1 MIPLLVIL
9 GGYAVYLYLMT
20 RKTHID
26 TDGFELLTVSEKVNK
41 LKEETDKLKAVE
53 NLITDISMCDV
64 SCQMVLHITWQTLDG
79 ETNTYELYL
88 DGDNLASEKMQE
100 IMMRE
105 SEELKAEVA
114 RCSLLLQ
121 NAENIVIRR
130 G

>member
-20 RKTHID
+20 RKTNID
-26 TDGFELLTVSEKVNK
+26 TDGFELLSVSEKVNK

-53 NLITDISMCDV
+53 NLITDISTCDV
-64 SCQMVLHITWQTLDG
+64 SCQMVMHITWQTLEG

-100 IMMRE
+100 IMLRE

-121 NAENIVIRR
+121 NSENIVIRR